1 MAWIEPTEV
10 PGKIFKIIRNM
21 IGIIFFG
28 LSILF
33 FSYGIEGAVE
43 ESVISQPAFTTGN
56 ENIIRW
62 QPYSEELLQQA
73 SEENRP
79 VMLDFYADW
88 CIPCKELDKFT
99 FSQAE
104 VIELSREFLMVKVDL
119 TKAGDPK
126 TQEWRKKYSIKGV
139 PTLIFL
145 KPSLDEIKELRVVG
159 FMDKEEFLPIMEKA
173 LQLGKIESNY

>member
-10 PGKIFKIIRNM
+10 PGKTFKIIRNL
-21 IGIIFFG
+21 IGIMFFA

-33 FSYGIEGAVE
+33 FSYSIEGAIE
-43 ESVISQPAFTTGN
+43 GSVISQQTLAT
-56 ENIIRW
+56 ENQNNIQWR
-62 QPYSEELLQQA
+62 PYSEQLLQQA
-73 SEENRP
+73 SQENRP

-104 VIELSREFLMVKVDL
+104 VIELSREFLMMKVDL

-126 TQEWRKKYSIKGV
+126 TQEWRKKYAIKGV

-145 KPSLDEIKELRVVG
+145 KPSLEELKELRVVG
-159 FMDKEEFLPIMEKA
+159 FLEKEEFLPIMEKA
-173 LQLGKIESNY
+173 LELGKR